1 MENLGSLAILLAFA
15 VALYATVASVV
26 GRLKNKPFLIVS
38 GERAVYSVWVMML
51 LASGVN
57 FGFRRTIPHM
67 LGIGFGFTAMLV
79 VVGLGLGAALAA
91 STSLLTVLK
100 LVSAGYMLW
109 LAWRLASSGSIGSA
123 VGAANPMRFIEAA
136 GFQWIN
142 PKAWAMA
149 LTATTVYTRPDAF
162 LATVLIVGAWHIRT
176 GYASALAFYAPH
188 PQPALALTGP
198 WREGGWKELPPR
210 RIDLDRVTA
219 HRERNGLRRGDR
231 TLAGGDRDRVVAA
244 RHR

>member
-1 MENLGSLAILLAFA
+1 MTVEALLALSVFA
-15 VALYATVASVV
+15 FATSITP
-26 GRLKNKPFLIVS
+26 GPNN
-38 GERAVYSVWVMML
+38 MML

-79 VVGLGLGAALAA
+79 VVGLGLGAALTA
-91 STSLLTVLK
+91 SPSLLTVLK

-109 LAWRLASSGSIGSA
+109 LAGRLASSGSIGSA
-123 VGAANPMRFIEAA
+123 VGAAKPMRFIEAA

-162 LATVLIVGAWHIRT
+162 LATVLVVALVFGSINLPSVSVWAAFGTGLRGFLAIPARMRVFNIVMAG
-176 GYASALAFYAPH
+176 P
-188 PQPALALTGP
+188 LALSIIP
-198 WREGGWKELPPR
+198 FVL
-210 RIDLDRVTA
+210 
-219 HRERNGLRRGDR
+219 
-231 TLAGGDRDRVVAA
+231 
-244 RHR
+244 